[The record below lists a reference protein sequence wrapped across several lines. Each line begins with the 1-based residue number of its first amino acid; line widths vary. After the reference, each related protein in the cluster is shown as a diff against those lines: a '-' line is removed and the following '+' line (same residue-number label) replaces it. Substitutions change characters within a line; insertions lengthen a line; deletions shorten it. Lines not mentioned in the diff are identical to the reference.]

1 MKGRA
6 TILAALGCLLAF
18 TATARSVP
26 PPPVAARAFAM
37 VDVQSGQ
44 MLATGSEGDRLE
56 PASLTKLMTAYVVF
70 DALKTG
76 RLQETQAVVVST
88 RARDAAGVRMA
99 IDPAKGATLA
109 DLLRGMVVHAANDA
123 AVALA
128 EAVSGSEEAFTVLMN
143 RHAERLGLADTR
155 FTNAT
160 GLPAPGHESS
170 ARDLARLAMALLR
183 DFPERQA
190 LFGGKEFGWNGIIHN
205 NRNRLLWIDPS
216 VDGLATG
223 FTESS
228 GYGIAA
234 SARRGDRRLVAVVL
248 GAQTEALR
256 TSETLKLLN
265 FGFLAYET
273 RRLYRSGEALG
284 SREVFKGTS
293 PTIALGLE
301 RDVWLTLP
309 RSQFTGL
316 KATLETQQPFVAP
329 FARGQR
335 AGLIKVSR
343 DQVALAEYPVVALD
357 EVPVAGFLS
366 RGYDT
371 LRLLLFR

>member
-1 MKGRA
+1 MKA
-6 TILAALGCLLAF
+6 LAAILAIACLPAF
-18 TATARSVP
+18 AANARTVP

-37 VDVQSGQ
+37 VDLQSGQ

-70 DALKTG
+70 EALKAG
-76 RLQETQAVVVST
+76 RLQETQAVPVSA

-99 IDPAKGATLA
+99 IDPAKGATLV

-128 EAVSGSEEAFTVLMN
+128 EAVAGSEAAFTVLMN

-160 GLPAPGHESS
+160 GLPASGHESS
-170 ARDLARLAMALLR
+170 ARDLARLALALLR

-190 LFGGKEFGWNGIIHN
+190 LFGGKEFAWNGITHN

-234 SARRGDRRLVAVVL
+234 SARRADRRLVAVVL

-293 PTIALGLE
+293 PTIALGLD

-335 AGLIKVSR
+335 AGLLKVSR
-343 DQVALAEYPVVALD
+343 DQVALAEYPVVALE
-357 EVPVAGFLS
+357 EVPVAGILS

-371 LRLLLFR
+371 LRLLFSR

>member
-1 MKGRA
+1 MKG
-6 TILAALGCLLAF
+6 LAAILGPLACLLAF
-18 TATARSVP
+18 AATARSVP

-76 RLQETQAVVVST
+76 RLQETQAVLVSE

-99 IDPAKGATLA
+99 IDSAKGALLV

-143 RHAERLGLADTR
+143 RHAARLGLADTR

-160 GLPAPGHESS
+160 GLPVPGHESS

-190 LFGGKEFGWNGIIHN
+190 LFSGKEFGWNGITHN

-234 SARRGDRRLVAVVL
+234 SARRGSRRLVAVVL

-273 RRLYRSGEALG
+273 RRLYQAGEALG
-284 SREVFKGTS
+284 TREVFKGTS
-293 PTIALGLE
+293 PTIALGLD

-343 DQVALAEYPVVALD
+343 DQVALAEYPVVALE